1 MRLDRSVVYY
11 RKLLFSDYNFNY
23 ELWYDIYMTA
33 LLTLHDLSKSFGT
46 EDLFEDISFTVS
58 EGDKIGLLGPNG
70 AGKSTLLKIIMN
82 IEAADNGHI
91 SKRQGLIIGYA
102 SQSPEFPDASL
113 EEILMRE
120 IPRGDPTDT
129 LTKARILLGKAQ
141 FTDYTQSAAKLS
153 GGWKKR
159 LDIARSLMKD
169 PDILLL
175 DEPTNH
181 LDLEGILW
189 LEKFLVREKTAFVVV
204 SHDRYF
210 LDVVSN
216 KIIEINK
223 CYKTGLFISNG
234 SMETY
239 HTRKQEFLQSQ
250 LQYERGLA
258 SQARGEIAWL
268 KKSPKART
276 IKSRSRIQ
284 RADDLISELSD
295 VKARNKIKKI
305 DIEVS
310 ASDRATKKLLVGKN
324 LSKTLGKELFKGIDI
339 VLSPGTRLGI
349 AGKNG
354 TGKTTLLKILA
365 GLIPLDTGTIKYA
378 DALKLVYFD
387 QHRESVPDHV
397 TLKRALAPNSDNVN
411 YRGQLIHV
419 NGWAKKF
426 LFDEDRLEMPVK
438 FLSGGERARILI
450 AKLMLEPADILFLDE
465 PTNDLDIDTL
475 EVIEESLKEFSGAVV
490 LISHDRCLMDNICTS
505 ILGLGMGNEDNYFA
519 DYDQWEQANA
529 ALQKKANEA
538 NNQAKAQIRK
548 APVQQKKLSYQEQK
562 ELDGM
567 DSSIIKAEDEILELQ
582 KKLALP
588 QNQTDSK
595 KLQELYVQLGIKE
608 KTLEELFDRWQDL
621 LQRS

>member
-1 MRLDRSVVYY
+1 
-11 RKLLFSDYNFNY
+11 
-23 ELWYDIYMTA
+23 MTA

-102 SQSPEFPDASL
+102 SQSPEFADATL

-141 FTDYTQSAAKLS
+141 FNDYTISAAKLS

-159 LDIARSLMKD
+159 LDIARALMKD

-276 IKSRSRIQ
+276 TKSRSRIQ

-295 VKARNKIKKI
+295 VKARNKVKKI

-324 LSKTLGKELFKGIDI
+324 LSKTLGKELFKGFDI

-397 TLKRALAPNSDNVN
+397 TLKRALAPNSDNVT

-426 LFDEDRLEMPVK
+426 LFNEDRLEMPVK

-548 APVQQKKLSYQEQK
+548 APVLQKKLSYQEQK

-567 DSSIIKAEDEILELQ
+567 DSNIMKAEDEIVELQ
-582 KKLALP
+582 KKLELP
-588 QNQTDSK
+588 ENQSDSK

-608 KTLEELFDRWQDL
+608 KSLEELFDRWQDL

>member
-1 MRLDRSVVYY
+1 
-11 RKLLFSDYNFNY
+11 
-23 ELWYDIYMTA
+23 MTA

-102 SQSPEFPDASL
+102 SQSPEFADATL

-141 FTDYTQSAAKLS
+141 FNDYTISAAKLS

-159 LDIARSLMKD
+159 LDIARALMKD

-276 IKSRSRIQ
+276 TKSRSRIQ

-295 VKARNKIKKI
+295 VKARNKVKKI

-397 TLKRALAPNSDNVN
+397 TLKRALAPNSDNVT

-426 LFDEDRLEMPVK
+426 LFNEDRLEMPVK

-538 NNQAKAQIRK
+538 NNQAKAIIRK

-567 DSSIIKAEDEILELQ
+567 EANIIKAEEDVLELQ
-582 KKLALP
+582 NKLQLP
-588 QNQTDSK
+588 ENQTDSK
-595 KLQELYVQLGIKE
+595 KLQEMYTKLGIAE
-608 KTLEELFDRWQDL
+608 KSMEELFDRWQDL

>member
-1 MRLDRSVVYY
+1 
-11 RKLLFSDYNFNY
+11 
-23 ELWYDIYMTA
+23 MTA

-82 IEAADNGHI
+82 IESPDNGHI

-102 SQSPEFPDASL
+102 SQSPEFPDATL
-113 EEILMRE
+113 EEILCRE

-141 FTDYTQSAAKLS
+141 FNDYTQSAAKLS

-216 KIIEINK
+216 KIVEINK

-365 GLIPLDTGTIKYA
+365 GLIPLDTGTLKYA

-397 TLKRALAPNSDNVN
+397 TLKRALAPNSDNVT

-426 LFDEDRLEMPVK
+426 LFNEDRLEMPVK

-529 ALQKKANEA
+529 LLQKKANEA
-538 NNQAKAQIRK
+538 ANQAKAIIRK

-567 DSSIIKAEDEILELQ
+567 EANIIKAEEDVLELQ
-582 KKLALP
+582 NKLQLP
-588 QNQTDSK
+588 ENQTDSK
-595 KLQELYVQLGIKE
+595 KLQEMYTKLGIAE
-608 KTLEELFDRWQDL
+608 KSMEELFDRWQDL

>member
-1 MRLDRSVVYY
+1 
-11 RKLLFSDYNFNY
+11 
-23 ELWYDIYMTA
+23 MTA

-102 SQSPEFPDASL
+102 SQSPEFADATL

-141 FTDYTQSAAKLS
+141 FNDYTISAAKLS

-159 LDIARSLMKD
+159 LDIARALMKD

-276 IKSRSRIQ
+276 TKSRSRIQ

-295 VKARNKIKKI
+295 VKARNKVKKI

-397 TLKRALAPNSDNVN
+397 TLKRALAPNSDNVT

-426 LFDEDRLEMPVK
+426 LFNEDRLEMPVK

-548 APVQQKKLSYQEQK
+548 APVLQKKLSYQEQK

-567 DSSIIKAEDEILELQ
+567 DSNIMKAEDEIVELQ
-582 KKLALP
+582 KKLELP
-588 QNQTDSK
+588 ENQSDSK

-608 KTLEELFDRWQDL
+608 KSLEELFDRWQDL